1 MAQDEAVALLEALCE
16 HASQDRF
23 VTNHRH
29 RQFDLIHRIS
39 LRSTPPAF

>member
-23 VTNHRH
+23 VTNHR
-29 RQFDLIHRIS
+29 QFDLIHRIS
-39 LRSTPPAF
+39 EVVPLFETVG